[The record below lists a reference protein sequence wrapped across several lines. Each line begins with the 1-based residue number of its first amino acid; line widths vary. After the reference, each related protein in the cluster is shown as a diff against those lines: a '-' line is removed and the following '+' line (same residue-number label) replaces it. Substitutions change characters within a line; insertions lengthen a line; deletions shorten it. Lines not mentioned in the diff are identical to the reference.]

1 MGELSFSSSS
11 SLVSWALKLIPSQ
24 KMDIIMNSS
33 GKKHNLFL
41 FQLSSLVLQITKDD
55 NHNLEPWTLPLQQW
69 SKKSRAWSYDYGLL
83 TSLSSVY

>member
-1 MGELSFSSSS
+1 MYPFPGECTKKRGCISCNIFLHAQMGELSFSSSS

-55 NHNLEPWTLPLQQW
+55 NHNLEP
-69 SKKSRAWSYDYGLL
+69 
-83 TSLSSVY
+83 